1 MKETKPFPFKQLVS
15 ARRKNWGIGE
25 FDEIV

>member
-1 MKETKPFPFKQLVS
+1 MEETKPPLLKQLVS
-15 ARRKNWGIGE
+15 VKRKNWGIGE